1 MPELSLSRRRTPAW
15 LWALFAG
22 LLVALSLNTLPALAQ
37 DENTEATEAAP
48 SEEPTAEEGTAK
60 TEEGSSEGEGEGN
73 FLWWVIHTSGWI
85 GAVILVLSI
94 YFVATVIRLFMD
106 FRQDVAMPPDVV
118 AQVEQNIQRKDF
130 MAIYKLVKE
139 TPCFFCNV
147 LRAGISELQNGVA
160 EAREAMDRTGEAETV
175 EMEKRISMLAVLGS
189 LGPMIGLL
197 GTLSGMIKSFSAIS
211 MSGEGQLN
219 AGEVAGGISEALLLT
234 FEGVGLSVPAIY
246 FFAVFKN
253 RLSTIAANTMLASDE
268 VLRRI
273 YGAAKKGGTEG

>member
-1 MPELSLSRRRTPAW
+1 MPELSLLRRRTPSW

-22 LLVALSLNTLPALAQ
+22 LLVACSLSALPAVAQ
-37 DENTEATEAAP
+37 DDEPETTEAAP
-48 SEEPTAEEGTAK
+48 AEAPPAEEGATN
-60 TEEGSSEGEGEGN
+60 TEEGSTEGEGGGS

-106 FRQDVAMPPDVV
+106 FRQEVAMPPDVV

-273 YGAAKKGGTEG
+273 YGAAKKGTEG